1 MITTFKILVYL
12 GTIPFIAFWL
22 WVGIKAL
29 RGKLT
34 MKINFL
40 GNKVESR
47 WSIVLVSAIL
57 IVKNSLILSSTAAI
71 DSIAIMLMEKYHD
84 ILTLWSEIIREVGR
98 FNQPWFWG
106 YAPTSI
112 LGIDGWGFFYD
123 FFVTLCLLMRI
134 YGCRKS
140 LFLW

>member
-1 MITTFKILVYL
+1 
-12 GTIPFIAFWL
+12 
-22 WVGIKAL
+22 
-29 RGKLT
+29 

-98 FNQPWFWG
+98 FNQPWF
-106 YAPTSI
+106 
-112 LGIDGWGFFYD
+112 
-123 FFVTLCLLMRI
+123 
-134 YGCRKS
+134 
-140 LFLW
+140 